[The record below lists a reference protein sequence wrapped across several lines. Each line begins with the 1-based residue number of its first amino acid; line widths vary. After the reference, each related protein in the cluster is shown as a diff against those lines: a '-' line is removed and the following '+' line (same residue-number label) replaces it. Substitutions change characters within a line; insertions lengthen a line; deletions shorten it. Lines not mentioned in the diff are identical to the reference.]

1 MTLEQITFYS
11 DLFIDI
17 PENLITRYQESIFS
31 KRVTY
36 ALLV

>member
-11 DLFIDI
+11 DLSIDV
-17 PENLITRYQESIFS
+17 PENLITRYEESNFS